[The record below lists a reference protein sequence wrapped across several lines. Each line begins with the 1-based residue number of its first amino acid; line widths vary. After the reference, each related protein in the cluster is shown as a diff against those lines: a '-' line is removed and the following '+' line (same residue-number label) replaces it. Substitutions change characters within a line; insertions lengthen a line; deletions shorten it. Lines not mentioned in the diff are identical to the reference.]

1 MNLDQCNT
9 EALRVISHLD
19 DQFKTLRTGRAHA
32 GLIEGL
38 MVEAYGGTM
47 DLKSTASITVLDA
60 RTLLVD
66 PWDKTLVTAIEK
78 AIREAPVGLNPQS
91 DGKVLR
97 VPVPQPTEES
107 RREMVK
113 VMKNM
118 AEDARIALRRARDE
132 AKTSVIASEEAG
144 EIGEDQRFRIQDQ
157 LDVMIKKYNALIEE
171 KVAAKEQDIMTI

>member
-38 MVEAYGGTM
+38 VAEAYGGTM
-47 DLKSTASITVLDA
+47 DLKSMASITVLDA

-66 PWDKTLVTAIEK
+66 PWDKTLVMAIEK

-107 RREMVK
+107 RRDMVK

-132 AKTSVIASEEAG
+132 AKTSVIESEEAG

-157 LDVMIKKYNALIEE
+157 LDVMIKKYNTIIEE
-171 KVAAKEQDIMTI
+171 KVAVKEQDIMTI

>member
-1 MNLDQCNT
+1 MNLDQCNN
-9 EALRVISHLD
+9 EFLRVISHLD
-19 DQFKTLRTGRAHA
+19 DQFRTLRTGRAHV

-38 MVEAYGGTM
+38 MVDAYGGMM

-66 PWDKTLVTAIEK
+66 PWDKSLVSAIEK

-107 RREMVK
+107 RRDMVK

-132 AKTSVIASEEAG
+132 AKSTAIASEEAN

-157 LDVMIKKYNALIEE
+157 LDLMIKKYNGVIEE
-171 KVAAKEQDIMTI
+171 KVEGKEKDIMTI

>member
-38 MVEAYGGTM
+38 VAEAYGGTM
-47 DLKSTASITVLDA
+47 DLKSMASITVLDA

-66 PWDKTLVTAIEK
+66 PWDKTLVMAIEK

-107 RREMVK
+107 RRDMVK

-132 AKTSVIASEEAG
+132 AKTSVIESEEAG

-157 LDVMIKKYNALIEE
+157 LDVMIKKYNTIIEE